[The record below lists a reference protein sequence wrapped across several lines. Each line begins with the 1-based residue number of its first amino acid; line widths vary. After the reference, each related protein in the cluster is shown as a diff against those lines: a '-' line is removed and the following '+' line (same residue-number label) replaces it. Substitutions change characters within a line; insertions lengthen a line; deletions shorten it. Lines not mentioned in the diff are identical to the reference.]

1 VRLPEGKERV
11 RPDESKPGGS
21 LPSRGHPFGLLR
33 VPERVRPVRVE
44 VLKIAERHA
53 TEGAEDGRIGFAEAS
68 HRWKGARVRWEGRG

>member
-33 VPERVRPVRVE
+33 VPERVRPVRIE
-44 VLKIAERHA
+44 VLKIAEGHA
-53 TEGAEDGRIGFAEAS
+53 TEGAEDDRIGFAEAS
-68 HRWKGARVRWEGRG
+68 HRWKGARVRWKG